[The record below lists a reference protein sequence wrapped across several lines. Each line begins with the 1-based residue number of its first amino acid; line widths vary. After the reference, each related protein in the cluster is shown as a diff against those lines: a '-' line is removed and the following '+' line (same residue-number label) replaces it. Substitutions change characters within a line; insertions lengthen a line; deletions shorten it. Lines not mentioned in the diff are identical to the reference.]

1 MRCAFSAR
9 KNTKRSFGPERRN
22 TLLAEVVRKNAK
34 GIQKALT
41 DASRGR
47 FHACAILTYE
57 RIERGE

>member
-1 MRCAFSAR
+1 
-9 KNTKRSFGPERRN
+9 
-22 TLLAEVVRKNAK
+22 VVRKNAK

-41 DASRGR
+41 NASRGR